1 MISVRLPK
9 ELEDKLNLLS
19 QQENITKSD
28 VIKEALTKYIADRE
42 NKLTSYDL
50 GRELF
55 GKYGS
60 GKGDLSI
67 TYKEKV
73 REKINEKMSY

>member
-28 VIKEALTKYIADRE
+28 VIKRL
-42 NKLTSYDL
+42 
-50 GRELF
+50 
-55 GKYGS
+55 
-60 GKGDLSI
+60 
-67 TYKEKV
+67 
-73 REKINEKMSY
+73 